1 MKQLSLDNLRTFVS
15 VIELGGYAKAGE
27 FVGRS
32 QPAIS
37 LQIKKLESQLERKL
51 FTKVGQRHL
60 PSADGNWLYPKAKEL
75 LELNDNIFKSLIP
88 APLSGRLRLGIPNE
102 FASTLLPGLI
112 GEFSKRYPDV
122 SLEVTSSLSR
132 DLLHPSQR
140 DHFDLI
146 LALVNPS
153 EDTEGEVVLE
163 DEVVWVG
170 DATRPFVGDSIPL
183 VLAPDGC
190 MYRSRV
196 IEQLKQQTFAWK
208 ITYTNA
214 DLGGLVAAIQQGLG
228 ITALARSS
236 LPQNLSPLNHPKLP
250 KLGRVNIC
258 LFNQDTQ
265 HPVISKTLAEF
276 ITSRLKDSA

>member
-1 MKQLSLDNLRTFVS
+1 MKHLSLDTLRTFVS
-15 VIELGGYAKAGE
+15 VIELGGYAKAGD
-27 FVGRS
+27 FLGRS

-37 LQIKKLESQLERKL
+37 LQIKKLESQLDRKL
-51 FTKVGQRHL
+51 FTKVGQRHV

-75 LELNDNIFKSLIP
+75 LELNDNIFRSLTP

-122 SLEVTSSLSR
+122 SLEVTSALSR
-132 DLLHPSQR
+132 DLLHPSR
-140 DHFDLI
+140 REHFDLI
-146 LALVNPS
+146 LALVNPD
-153 EDTEGEVVLE
+153 EETEGEVVLE
-163 DEVVWVG
+163 DDIVWVG
-170 DATRPFVGDSIPL
+170 DTAYPLVGHNIPL

-196 IEQLKQQTFAWK
+196 IEQLKQQTLAWK
-208 ITYTNA
+208 ISYTNA

-228 ITALARSS
+228 VTALAKSS
-236 LPQNLSPLNHPKLP
+236 LPANLAVLNHPHLP
-250 KLGRVNIC
+250 KLGKVNIC

-276 ITSRLKDSA
+276 FKVRLTH

>member
-15 VIELGGYAKAGE
+15 VIEQGGYAKAGD
-27 FVGRS
+27 FLGRS

-37 LQIKKLESQLERKL
+37 LQIKKLEEQLDRKL
-51 FTKVGQRHL
+51 FTKVGQRHM

-75 LELNDNIFKSLIP
+75 LELNDGIFRALTP

-132 DLLHPSQR
+132 DLLHASRRNQ
-140 DHFDLI
+140 FDLI
-146 LALVNPS
+146 LALVNPDAKS
-153 EDTEGEVVLE
+153 DDGELVLE
-163 DEVVWVG
+163 DDVVWVG
-170 DATRPFVGDSIPL
+170 DANRPFVGENIPL

-196 IEQLKQQTFAWK
+196 IDELKQQTRSWK
-208 ITYTNA
+208 ISYTNA
-214 DLGGLVAAIQQGLG
+214 DLSGLVAAIQQGLG

-236 LPQNLSPLNHPKLP
+236 MPENLTVLKDNRLPH
-250 KLGRVNIC
+250 LGKVNIC
-258 LFNQDTQ
+258 LFNQNTQ
-265 HPVISKTLAEF
+265 HPVVSRTLADF
-276 ITSRLKDSA
+276 IKSRLQG